1 MAVEIEMHIY
11 LCYYVHIYLCYYV
24 QIISFLCY
32 VC

>member
-1 MAVEIEMHIY
+1 MAVEIEMNIY